1 MLARRALVEPSK
13 CTASIVQRQAAI
25 DVRQPTG
32 WAQSSVTVAE

>member
-25 DVRQPTG
+25 GVRQPTV